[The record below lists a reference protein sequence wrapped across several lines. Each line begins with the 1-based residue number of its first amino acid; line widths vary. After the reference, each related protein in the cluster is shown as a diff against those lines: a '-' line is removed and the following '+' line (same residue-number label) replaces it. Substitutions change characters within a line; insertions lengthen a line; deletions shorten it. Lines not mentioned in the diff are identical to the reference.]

1 MAKLQTPENRGD
13 GENPKQNPTI
23 GHCLRHYNKNRGN
36 SSELFLVCYVTLPNE
51 YYLNILKNKN
61 THPSKKK
68 KNKINKSTQQS
79 SPPFPTEKIKT
90 S

>member
-51 YYLNILKNKN
+51 YYLNILKKII
-61 THPSKKK
+61 THTQAKKK
-68 KNKINKSTQQS
+68 TQNK
-79 SPPFPTEKIKT
+79 
-90 S
+90 